1 MMSNLEL
8 TKPADSTNA
17 VHKNDASPNSAL
29 HQAAFSSPDEF
40 LNILQNNFSALSHGH
55 EQLALPDL
63 QVDATDSSLSPTLR
77 QAASIAAKNF
87 SQLQEMSMQQSGSN
101 GDTLS
106 KSNLSSIDDM
116 AKGKILGQAVRDIAL
131 EVVGGG
137 ATASV
142 GVVGGEIASDAFG
155 GGVGATL
162 ASGAIGTAAVG
173 FAGVAMVVGSVAAT
187 GYLAYRLA
195 TEHKQLSSQAD
206 NDAKQI
212 SQWIK

>member
-1 MMSNLEL
+1 MSNLEL
-8 TKPADSTNA
+8 TKPADSTNS
-17 VHKNDASPNSAL
+17 VHKNDALPNSAL

-40 LNILQNNFSALSHGH
+40 LNILQNNFSTLSHGH
-55 EQLALPDL
+55 EQLGLPDL

-87 SQLQEMSMQQSGSN
+87 SQLQEMSMQQSSEGN
-101 GDTLS
+101 GGALS
-106 KSNLSSIDDM
+106 KSNLSFIDDM
-116 AKGKILGQAVRDIAL
+116 AKGKILGQTVRDVAL

-137 ATASV
+137 ATAMF

-162 ASGAIGTAAVG
+162 ASGAIGTAAIG